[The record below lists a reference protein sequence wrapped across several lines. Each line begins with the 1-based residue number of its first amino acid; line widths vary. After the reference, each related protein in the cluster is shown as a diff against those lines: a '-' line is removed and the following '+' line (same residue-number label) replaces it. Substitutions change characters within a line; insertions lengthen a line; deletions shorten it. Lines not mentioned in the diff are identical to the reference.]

1 MITMMLN
8 LTKINKS
15 MSKDI
20 KIGKLLCDEDII
32 TKRQLNKALQVQ
44 VKGDKRTLGEILVDL
59 GFCDFDDI
67 TDALLNSSTDTKQ
80 HEEKHEEIH
89 NEPIQPEMVT
99 GLPPNKPEPVI
110 EEPKKEEPIEL
121 SEEKV
126 MGTKF
131 TMSLQTLGALVA
143 VIASGIG
150 GYYMLLQ
157 EIEEAKNLPEPP
169 SIESIFGDEY
179 PSKPDG
185 HNWPRSYEQY
195 KAQVGGLQKDM
206 DDVFDIIDEYE
217 EKIEDLEKLVA
228 NLRVEVARKKDK

>member
-1 MITMMLN
+1 
-8 LTKINKS
+8 
-15 MSKDI
+15 MSDGVKL
-20 KIGKLLCDEDII
+20 GQLLCDEDII
-32 TKRQLNKALQVQ
+32 TKRQLSKALQAQ
-44 VKGDKRTLGEILVDL
+44 VKGNKGTIGEILVEMN
-59 GFCDFDDI
+59 FCTFDDI
-67 TDALLNSSTDTKQ
+67 TDALMNSSTDTKQ

-89 NEPIQPEMVT
+89 NEPIQQPVV
-99 GLPPNKPEPVI
+99 EPTPQPVV
-110 EEPKKEEPIEL
+110 EEPKKEEPIEV
-121 SEEKV
+121 SEEKI

-143 VIASGIG
+143 LVASGIG

-157 EIEEAKNLPEPP
+157 EIEEAKQLPEPP

-195 KAQVGGLQKDM
+195 KTQVGGLQKDM

-217 EKIEDLEKLVA
+217 EKIDELEKLVA
-228 NLRVEVARKKDK
+228 NLRVEVAKKKDK

>member
-1 MITMMLN
+1 
-8 LTKINKS
+8 
-15 MSKDI
+15 MSENGI
-20 KIGKLLCDEDII
+20 KLGQLLCDADVI
-32 TKRQLNKALQVQ
+32 TKRQLSKALQEQ
-44 VKGDKRTLGEILVDL
+44 VKGKKGTLGEILVDM
-59 GFCDFDDI
+59 GVCTFEDI
-67 TDALLNSSTDTKQ
+67 TDAMMNHNSDTQK

-89 NEPIQPEMVT
+89 REPIPQPVQQ
-99 GLPPNKPEPVI
+99 PVVQPTPQPVV
-110 EEPKKEEPIEL
+110 EEPKVEEPIEL

-131 TMSLQTLGALVA
+131 TMSLQTLGALIS
-143 VIASGIG
+143 VIAAGVG

-195 KAQVGGLQKDM
+195 KSQVGGLQEDM
-206 DDVFDIIDEYE
+206 DAVYEIIDEYE
-217 EKIEDLEKLVA
+217 EQIADLEKLVS
-228 NLRVEVARKKDK
+228 NLRVEVAKKKDK

>member
-1 MITMMLN
+1 
-8 LTKINKS
+8 
-15 MSKDI
+15 MSENGI
-20 KIGKLLCDEDII
+20 KLGQLLCDADVI
-32 TKRQLNKALQVQ
+32 TKRQLSKALQEQ
-44 VKGDKRTLGEILVDL
+44 VKGKKGTLGEILVDM
-59 GFCDFDDI
+59 GVCSFEDI
-67 TDALLNSSTDTKQ
+67 TDAMMNHSSDTQK

-89 NEPIQPEMVT
+89 KEPIPQPVQQ
-99 GLPPNKPEPVI
+99 PVVQPTPQPVV
-110 EEPKKEEPIEL
+110 EEPKVEEPVEL

-131 TMSLQTLGALVA
+131 TMSLQTLGALIS
-143 VIASGIG
+143 VIAAGVG

-195 KAQVGGLQKDM
+195 KSQVGGLQEDM
-206 DDVFDIIDEYE
+206 DAVYEIIDEYE
-217 EKIEDLEKLVA
+217 EQIADLEKLVS
-228 NLRVEVARKKDK
+228 NLRVEVAKKKDK

>member
-1 MITMMLN
+1 MN
-8 LTKINKS
+8 GEG
-15 MSKDI
+15 I
-20 KIGKLLCDEDII
+20 KIGKLLCDADII
-32 TKRQLNKALQVQ
+32 TKRQLSKALQAQ
-44 VKGDKRTLGEILVDL
+44 VKGKKGTIGEILVEMN
-59 GFCDFDDI
+59 FCDFDDI
-67 TDALLNSSTDTKQ
+67 TETILSSQEDTQQ

-89 NEPIQPEMVT
+89 QEPIQPEVVT
-99 GLPPNKPEPVI
+99 GLPPNKPEPVR
-110 EEPKKEEPIEL
+110 EEPKKEKPIEL
-121 SEEKV
+121 SEDKI

-131 TMSLQTLGALVA
+131 TMSVQTIGALVM

-195 KAQVGGLQKDM
+195 KTQVGGLQKDM
-206 DDVFDIIDEYE
+206 DDVYDYIDEFE
-217 EKIEDLEKLVA
+217 EKIEKLEELVSD
-228 NLRVEVARKKDK
+228 LRVQVAKKKDK